1 MPQSRQPIKSPNFI
15 LRLNKK
21 NILSRKTKTN
31 FNERKTKA
39 FNDIHVKFDKQIS
52 DLQEI
57 KSLKE
62 IRKLYTDNLDSI
74 KDNPKKLEAYTKKI
88 EEIDTD
94 LKNIPKLLRLIEENR
109 KKEMD
114 LRNPEIEQKYKE
126 ILRRLKAYNFRSKL
140 DWTRGRSGELVK
152 LRGGIYRRK

>member
-1 MPQSRQPIKSPNFI
+1 MQRSRQPIKSPNFI

-31 FNERKTKA
+31 FNERKVKA
-39 FNDIHVKFDKQIS
+39 FNDVYMKFDKQIS

-62 IRKLYTDNLDSI
+62 IRKLYVDNLDSI
-74 KDNPKKLEAYTKKI
+74 KDDPKKLEAYIKKI
-88 EEIDTD
+88 GDIDTD
-94 LKNIPKLLRLIEENR
+94 LKNIPKLLKLIEENR
-109 KKEMD
+109 KKEID

-126 ILRRLKAYNFRSKL
+126 ILRRLKTYNFRSKL
-140 DWTRGRSGELVK
+140 DWARGKSGELVK
-152 LRGGIYRRK
+152 LRGGIYKRK